1 MSEGSLNVLV
11 VTSEDAVANAIASFL
26 RHNGHIV
33 TTAENAREALRLPQ
47 PDVVVADLTLG
58 TSDQDDGF
66 KLVRQ
71 MRGKGSAPRAVLY
84 TESPSVDIFRVAAE
98 LGETR
103 ILLKPIEL
111 DRLLESVLDDGD
123 DDDFDSDELEEAPRL
138 EAGYTSS
145 EDCVEASARDIAAF
159 SLRVGI
165 GPSGRCRIAS
175 AVAELME
182 NARRHAYADK
192 LGTIALTA
200 TTRGR
205 ILEVTV
211 HDLGLGFDANRVVA
225 DALLSGKGGFSR
237 TSSLAEDMRIESS
250 PGNGTRAVLEF
261 SAFPVK
267 FDDEHIVDLSELDFL
282 SPELAKKIV
291 TFLESEDGESPFR
304 LSPALAVT
312 VGRLLAGPDSPQV
325 QQDALWS

>member
-26 RHNGHIV
+26 RHRGHIV

-47 PDVVVADLTLG
+47 PDVLVADLAFGQSELE
-58 TSDQDDGF
+58 DGF
-66 KLVRQ
+66 ELVREL
-71 MRGKGSAPRAVLY
+71 RGERSTPRAVLY
-84 TESPSVDIFRVAAE
+84 TESPSVDIFRSAAA
-98 LGETR
+98 LGGTR
-103 ILLKPIEL
+103 VLLKPIEL
-111 DRLLESVLDDGD
+111 DRLLESVE
-123 DDDFDSDELEEAPRL
+123 DDFDEELYEPEAEEIPRL
-138 EAGYTSS
+138 EAGYTSTT
-145 EDCVEASARDIAAF
+145 DCIDASARDLAAF
-159 SLRVGI
+159 ALRLGI

-175 AVAELME
+175 AVAEMME

-205 ILEVTV
+205 TLEVTV
-211 HDLGLGFDANRVVA
+211 HDLGLGFDSGQVVT
-225 DALLSGKGGFSR
+225 DALLSGKGGISR
-237 TSSLAEDMRIESS
+237 ASSLAEDLRIEST
-250 PGNGTRAVLEF
+250 PGNGTRACLEF

-267 FDDEHIVDLSELDFL
+267 FDDEHIVDLSELDYL
-282 SPELAKKIV
+282 TPELAKKIV
-291 TFLESEDGESPFR
+291 TFLESEEGESPFR

-312 VGRLLAGPDSPQV
+312 VGRLLAGPETPKV